1 MVIFPIC
8 KSSHWFLVTAV
19 ITREKIFLVVM
30 DSLGGDNMEAV
41 DMIKEYLVIE
51 LSKEVGVL
59 NLEAV
64 KTMELVHPCLPQ
76 QDNYTDCGLFL
87 LHYVEKILERYH
99 VVISLSFFL
108 LAFFPF

>member
-41 DMIKEYLVIE
+41 NMIKEYLIIE
-51 LSKEVGVL
+51 LSKDVGVG
-59 NLEAV
+59 AV
-64 KTMELVHPCLPQ
+64 KKVEVVHPCLPQ
-76 QDNYTDCGLFL
+76 QDNYTDCGLYL
-87 LHYVEKILERYH
+87 LHYVEKIMERYK
-99 VVISLSFFL
+99 ISLMKFSSCF
-108 LAFFPF
+108 